1 MTAWEKQL
9 QRTNFKANKSTVKC
23 TLIILPVDTV
33 VILTGEKP
41 ILYMKGYLD
50 EGNNVRA
57 GENIDTKGK
66 RKQHLKP
73 DSEPPVEQ
81 CRENHLEEESD

>member
-1 MTAWEKQL
+1 MTSWEKQL
-9 QRTNFKANKSTVKC
+9 QRTNFKANKSTVKF

-50 EGNNVRA
+50 EGNNVKA

-66 RKQHLKP
+66 RKQH
-73 DSEPPVEQ
+73 
-81 CRENHLEEESD
+81 